1 MSGRGPRWF
10 RGITPNGIKITIA
23 IGSNYTAALSGY
35 AYVKINGVKYTAA
48 AEIFV
53 PIGTEVIV
61 TVSRSGKDSNYANIR
76 LNGTSVISDSNG
88 GSYTYVAEKP
98 ATITLSIAGPSRP
111 GGRAE
116 IVTE

>member
-1 MSGRGPRWF
+1 MSGRSPRWF

-23 IGSNYTAALSGY
+23 IGSNYIAALSSY
-35 AYVKINGVKYTAA
+35 AYVTINGVKYTAA

-53 PIGTEVIV
+53 PTGTEVIV
-61 TVSRSGKDSNYANIR
+61 TVSRSNKDANYANIR
-76 LNGTSVISDSNG
+76 LNGTSVIHDSDG
-88 GSYTYVAEKP
+88 GRYTYVAEKP